1 MEKTKQFLRE
11 HKMLVA
17 ASSAVILIAIII
29 VVMVLMSKPEAP
41 VSTEDSVTNVSTE
54 LTDSSSKADENYL
67 NDINKAPENTEDS
80 TTTVDKD
87 SANEF
92 TDGSESTVED
102 SDKDTSTSNTDESTE
117 DNNNNESTKENN
129 NNESTEDKDKNENNN
144 SESTEVKEPE
154 GNTSSE
160 VTPPVEEE
168 PVTPPPVANT
178 VPSVSW
184 TGTGVTLSSL
194 NITIPTLS
202 HFNTEALTDN
212 TNNTFWTGDSSD
224 TPTVQTMYDT
234 LNGIRDAVISTGAI
248 GENAQTFAVE
258 QYSISWDWASYSSTH
273 DFQLYRNPLD
283 GTYTLTIN
291 DSLLP
296 ETVNHLGVQIGNVNN
311 DILLTLCSICSSQP
325 SVLKDYIYGCLWGS
339 DVIYTDRYVSVGDCK
354 LKIDP
359 VFTDTHQV
367 FYIKA
372 N

>member
-29 VVMVLMSKPEAP
+29 VLMVLMSKPETP

-117 DNNNNESTKENN
+117 EKDNNEGTEN
-129 NNESTEDKDKNENNN
+129 KDKNENNN

-160 VTPPVEEE
+160 SSTTVTPPVEEE
-168 PVTPPPVANT
+168 TVTPPPVANT

-184 TGTGVTLSSL
+184 TGSGVTLGSL
-194 NITIPTLS
+194 GITIPTLS

-212 TNNTFWTGDSSD
+212 TNNTHWYGNTNDTATGQ
-224 TPTVQTMYDT
+224 VLADT
-234 LNGIRDAVISTGAI
+234 LNSVASAVISTGAI

-296 ETVNHLGVQIGNVNN
+296 ETVNHLGVQIGNYNN

-325 SVLKDYIYGCLWGS
+325 QVLKDYIFGCLWGS